1 MKQTTTTFQKRILSS
16 ILLLF
21 AFLLTT
27 TAQNVTV
34 RPETGNLIGALSYSG
49 GGNIEVGLTYGFS
62 ALWRHKQLPL
72 SFMTADD
79 NVLTDAKI
87 LKNHANNMIVD
98 SDGKL
103 TICASGNGYFVLALP
118 KGYRFTGY
126 KMVLKDKWTSRQSSL
141 WNSVRIGTG
150 EWSFGEE
157 TVDEETKNWQAVAG
171 QSFTFNRSSEQN
183 ATNEEYTI
191 ERVSDNMSNIL
202 YFHLTGGGNSSQS
215 YTYVAALQIQSFEVT
230 FEVDAEFETKLAPT
244 SASSTG
250 VSVVY
255 APFKTGR
262 VDLGPMT
269 YQVPHQG
276 NQSVL
281 CYNYNNVD
289 DLSANNVIYEA
300 NAITN
305 GAVDAAKGEGNIT
318 QVRRSADNQYYYG
331 MKPDTYYVET
341 PTSATAQG
349 NNEVPVGYRIIGVK
363 IKYGLKASGD
373 SSSSAKVFTP
383 EKR

>member
-1 MKQTTTTFQKRILSS
+1 M
-16 ILLLF
+16 
-21 AFLLTT
+21 
-27 TAQNVTV
+27 
-34 RPETGNLIGALSYSG
+34 SYSSG
-49 GGNIEVGLTYGFS
+49 SGSYEAGLTYGFS

-79 NVLTDAKI
+79 NVLTNGLI
-87 LKNHANNMIVD
+87 LQNHANNIIVD
-98 SDGKL
+98 SDNRL
-103 TICASGNGYFVLALP
+103 SIYATANAYFVLSLP

-126 KMVLKDKWTSRQSSL
+126 KIVLMDKWTSTESTYWSAGQD
-141 WNSVRIGTG
+141 WYGWDIATGTYTFS
-150 EWSFGEE
+150 EESANEE
-157 TVDEETKNWQAVAG
+157 TIQWKSEVQGG
-171 QSFTFNRSSEQN
+171 QTGSFNRNSSSS
-183 ATNEEYTI
+183 ATNQKITL
-191 ERVSDNMSNIL
+191 ERVSDNMSNNL
-202 YFHLTGGGNSSQS
+202 YFHLSGGKAG
-215 YTYVAALQIQSFEVT
+215 VAAALQIESFEVT
-230 FEVDAEFETKLAPT
+230 FEVDAEFETTLAPT

-276 NQSVL
+276 TTSVL

-300 NAITN
+300 DAITN
-305 GAVDAAKGEGNIT
+305 GAVDANKGQKNIT

-363 IKYGLKASGD
+363 IKYGLKGTGD

>member
-1 MKQTTTTFQKRILSS
+1 MKNYFRFVVFA
-16 ILLLF
+16 LLGLMSTKW
-21 AFLLTT
+21 AS
-27 TAQNVTV
+27 AQNVTV
-34 RPETGNLIGALSYSG
+34 RPETGNLIGALSYSSGGSG
-49 GGNIEVGLTYGFS
+49 GGTEVGLTYGFS

-87 LKNHANNMIVD
+87 LSNHANNMIVD

-126 KMVLKDKWTSRQSSL
+126 KMVLKDKWTSKQNSL

-150 EWSFGEE
+150 NWSFGEE
-157 TVDEETKNWQAVAG
+157 TENWQAVG
-171 QSFTFNRSSEQN
+171 DQSFTFYRNSEQN
-183 ATNEEYTI
+183 ATNGEYTI

-202 YFHLTGGGNSSQS
+202 YFHLTGGGNSSTT

-230 FEVDAEFETKLAPT
+230 FEVDAEFETTLAPT

-262 VDLGPMT
+262 VDLGPMK

-276 NQSVL
+276 TTSVL
-281 CYNYNNVD
+281 CYTYTNVK

-300 NAITN
+300 DAITN
-305 GAVDAAKGEGNIT
+305 GAVDATKGQKNIT

-363 IKYGLKASGD
+363 IKYGLKGSSD
-373 SSSSAKVFTP
+373 SNSSAKVFTP

>member
-34 RPETGNLIGALSYSG
+34 RPETGNLIGARSYDQGSG
-49 GGNIEVGLTYGFS
+49 GTGYEAGLEYGFS

-87 LKNHANNMIVD
+87 LQNHANNMIVD
-98 SDGKL
+98 EDGKL
-103 TICASGNGYFVLALP
+103 SIIATANAYFALSLP

-126 KMVLKDKWTSRQSSL
+126 KIVLKDKWTSSESNAWHSWRFLRGTWTFREETENWQTVEGQSGQINRQSE
-141 WNSVRIGTG
+141 GTA
-150 EWSFGEE
+150 
-157 TVDEETKNWQAVAG
+157 TG
-171 QSFTFNRSSEQN
+171 Q
-183 ATNEEYTI
+183 TI
-191 ERVSDNMSNIL
+191 TLERVDDYMSNTL
-202 YFHLTGGGNSSQS
+202 YFHLIGGNTSGRI
-215 YTYVAALQIQSFEVT
+215 AGLQIQSFEVT
-230 FEVDAEFETKLAPT
+230 FEVDAEFATTLAPT
-244 SASSTG
+244 STSSTG

-255 APFKTGR
+255 APFQTGR
-262 VDLGPMT
+262 VDIGPVS
-269 YQVPHQG
+269 YNQVST
-276 NQSVL
+276 QSTVKAL
-281 CYNYNNVD
+281 SYKYSNVD

-300 NAITN
+300 DAITN
-305 GAVDAAKGEGNIT
+305 GAVDATKGQKNIT

-363 IKYGLKASGD
+363 IKYGLKGTAD
-373 SSSSAKVFTP
+373 SSSSAKASIP
-383 EKR
+383 EER

>member
-1 MKQTTTTFQKRILSS
+1 MKMKNYFRFVVFA
-16 ILLLF
+16 LLGLMN
-21 AFLLTT
+21 AQWAS
-27 TAQNVTV
+27 AQNVTV
-34 RPETGNLIGALSYSG
+34 RPETGNLIGALSYSSG
-49 GGNIEVGLTYGFS
+49 GSGGSGGTEIGLTYGFS

-79 NVLTDAKI
+79 NVLTPEGKI
-87 LKNHANNMIVD
+87 LKNHANNMIED

-103 TICASGNGYFVLALP
+103 SIISTNNAYFVLALP

-126 KMVLKDKWTSRQSSL
+126 KMVLKDKWTSRQSAP
-141 WNSVRIGTG
+141 WNSFRIGTG
-150 EWSFGEE
+150 DWSFGEE
-157 TVDEETKNWQAVAG
+157 TENWQAVAG
-171 QSFTFNRSSEQN
+171 QSFTFNRTSEQT
-183 ATNEEYTI
+183 ATNGEYTI

-202 YFHLTGGGNSSQS
+202 YFHLAGGETPWGSS

-230 FEVDAEFETKLAPT
+230 FEVDAEFETTLAPT

-276 NQSVL
+276 TTSVL

-300 NAITN
+300 DAITN
-305 GAVDAAKGEGNIT
+305 GAVDANKGQKNIT

-341 PTSATAQG
+341 PTSATAKG

-363 IKYGLKASGD
+363 IKYGLKGSGD

>member
-1 MKQTTTTFQKRILSS
+1 MKMKNYFRFVVFA
-16 ILLLF
+16 LLG
-21 AFLLTT
+21 LLNAQWAS
-27 TAQNVTV
+27 AQNVTV
-34 RPETGNLIGALSYSG
+34 RPETGNLIGALSYSSG
-49 GGNIEVGLTYGFS
+49 GSGGTEIGLTYGFS

-87 LKNHANNMIVD
+87 LQNHANNMIVD

-103 TICASGNGYFVLALP
+103 SIVSTTNAYFVLALP

-126 KMVLKDKWTSRQSSL
+126 KMVLKDKWTSTQNAL
-141 WNSVRIGTG
+141 WNSFRIGTG
-150 EWSFGEE
+150 DWSFGEE
-157 TVDEETKNWQAVAG
+157 TENWQAVGG
-171 QSFTFNRSSEQN
+171 QSFEFNRSSEQN
-183 ATNEEYTI
+183 ATNGEYTI

-202 YFHLTGGGNSSQS
+202 YFHLTGGGNSSLN

-230 FEVDAEFETKLAPT
+230 FEVDAEFETTLAPT

-276 NQSVL
+276 TQSVL
-281 CYNYNNVD
+281 CYTYTNVD

-300 NAITN
+300 DAITN
-305 GAVDAAKGEGNIT
+305 GAVDAAKGDGNIT

-363 IKYGLKASGD
+363 IKYGLKGSGD